1 MLKHH
6 EANFSVQIWMQIL
19 IRHTLTSE
27 LISFLFMSTLKAV
40 LVDTIVPH
48 SSK

>member
-19 IRHTLTSE
+19 IRHTLASE
-27 LISFLFMSTLKAV
+27 LISFNSWA
-40 LVDTIVPH
+40 H
-48 SSK
+48 